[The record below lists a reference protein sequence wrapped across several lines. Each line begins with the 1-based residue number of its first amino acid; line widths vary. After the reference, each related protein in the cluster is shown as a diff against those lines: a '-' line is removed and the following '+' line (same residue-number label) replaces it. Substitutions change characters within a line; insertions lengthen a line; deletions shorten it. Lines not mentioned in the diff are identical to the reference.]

1 MPLLF
6 FLLFPFLELYLLLEF
21 AATTSPLWAIGEI
34 FVTGFVGLRLLRG
47 EGISR
52 LRRGLASINGKSEPL
67 FEAVERLFLVIAGAL
82 FLIPGFITDFFG
94 VLVLIGPMRTYMLKT
109 IFPSFFSTRGPNR
122 SHREAAFNTEK
133 NRSGTTIEG
142 DFKRRD

>member
-1 MPLLF
+1 MPILLL
-6 FLLFPFLELYLLLEF
+6 LLFPFFELYVLLEF
-21 AATTSPLWAIGEI
+21 AATTSPLWVIGEI
-34 FVTGFVGLRLLRG
+34 VVTVFVGLRLLRG

-52 LRRGLASINGKSEPL
+52 LRGGLASMNGNIEPL
-67 FEAVERLFLVIAGAL
+67 SEVVERLFLVIAGAL
-82 FLIPGFITDFFG
+82 FLVPGFITDFFG

-109 IFPSFFSTRGPNR
+109 IFSSFFSTRRPNR
-122 SHREAAFNTEK
+122 SPREAVFNAEK

>member
-1 MPLLF
+1 MPILLL
-6 FLLFPFLELYLLLEF
+6 LLFPFFELYVLLEF
-21 AATTSPLWAIGEI
+21 AATTGPFWAIGEI

-52 LRRGLASINGKSEPL
+52 LRRGLASINGNIEPL
-67 FEAVERLFLVIAGAL
+67 LGTVERLFLAIAGAL
-82 FLIPGFITDFFG
+82 FLMPGLITDFLG
-94 VLVLIGPMRTYMLKT
+94 VLVLIGPMRTFMLRT
-109 IFPSFFSTRGPNR
+109 IFSSFFSTTGPNR
-122 SHREAAFNTEK
+122 SHREAVFNTEK

>member
-6 FLLFPFLELYLLLEF
+6 FLLFPFFELYVLLEF
-21 AATTSPLWAIGEI
+21 AATTGPLWAIGEI
-34 FVTGFVGLRLLRG
+34 FVTGFVGLRLLRS

-67 FEAVERLFLVIAGAL
+67 FEVVERLFLVIAGVL

-94 VLVLIGPMRTYMLKT
+94 VLVLIGPIRIYIMKT
-109 IFPSFFSTRGPNR
+109 IFSSFVSARGPNR
-122 SHREAAFNTEK
+122 SHRESAFNSEK

>member
-6 FLLFPFLELYLLLEF
+6 FLLFPFFELYVLLEL
-21 AATTSPLWAIGEI
+21 AATTSPLWVIGEI

-52 LRRGLASINGKSEPL
+52 LRGGLASMNGNIEPL
-67 FEAVERLFLVIAGAL
+67 SEVVERLFLVIAGAL
-82 FLIPGFITDFFG
+82 FLVPGFTTDFLG
-94 VLVLIGPMRTYMLKT
+94 ILVLIGPMRIYIMKT
-109 IFPSFFSTRGPNR
+109 IFSSFFSTRGSNR
-122 SHREAAFNTEK
+122 SHRESAFNPEK

-142 DFKRRD
+142 DFTRRD

>member
-1 MPLLF
+1 MPILLL
-6 FLLFPFLELYLLLEF
+6 LLFPFFELYVLLEF
-21 AATTSPLWAIGEI
+21 AATTSPFWAIGAI
-34 FVTGFVGLRLLRG
+34 FLTGLVGLRLLRG

-52 LRRGLASINGKSEPL
+52 LRGGLASLNGNIEPL
-67 FEAVERLFLVIAGAL
+67 SEVVERLFLVIAGAL
-82 FLIPGFITDFFG
+82 FLLPGFITDFFG

-109 IFPSFFSTRGPNR
+109 IFFSFFSARGPNR
-122 SHREAAFNTEK
+122 SHREAVFNTEK

>member
-6 FLLFPFLELYLLLEF
+6 FLLIPFLELYVLLEF
-21 AATTSPLWAIGEI
+21 AATTSPLWVIGEI
-34 FVTGFVGLRLLRG
+34 IVTGFVGLRLLRG

-52 LRRGLASINGKSEPL
+52 LRGGLASMNGNIEPL
-67 FEAVERLFLVIAGAL
+67 SEVVERLFLVIAGAL
-82 FLIPGFITDFFG
+82 FLVPGFITDFFG

-109 IFPSFFSTRGPNR
+109 IFSSFFSTRGLNR
-122 SHREAAFNTEK
+122 SHREAVFNTEK

>member
-1 MPLLF
+1 MPVLLL
-6 FLLFPFLELYLLLEF
+6 LLFPFFELYVLLEF
-21 AATTSPLWAIGEI
+21 AATTSPFWAIGEI
-34 FVTGFVGLRLLRG
+34 FVTGLVGLRLLRG

-52 LRRGLASINGKSEPL
+52 LRGGLASMNGNIEPL
-67 FEAVERLFLVIAGAL
+67 SEVVERLFLVIAGAL
-82 FLIPGFITDFFG
+82 FLVPGVITDFFG

-109 IFPSFFSTRGPNR
+109 IFSIFFPTRGPNR
-122 SHREAAFNTEK
+122 SHQEEAFDMEK

>member
-1 MPLLF
+1 M
-6 FLLFPFLELYLLLEF
+6 
-21 AATTSPLWAIGEI
+21 TSPFWAIGEI

-52 LRRGLASINGKSEPL
+52 LKRGLASINVKSEPL
-67 FEAVERLFLVIAGAL
+67 LELVERLFLAIAGAL
-82 FLIPGFITDFFG
+82 FLVPGFTTDFLG
-94 VLVLIGPMRTYMLKT
+94 VLVLIGPMRIYIMKT
-109 IFPSFFSTRGPNR
+109 IFSSFFSTRRPNR
-122 SHREAAFNTEK
+122 FHRESAFNTEK

>member
-1 MPLLF
+1 MPILLL
-6 FLLFPFLELYLLLEF
+6 LLFPFFELYVLLEF
-21 AATTSPLWAIGEI
+21 AATTSPFWAIGEI
-34 FVTGFVGLRLLRG
+34 FVTGLVGLRLLRG

-52 LRRGLASINGKSEPL
+52 LRGGLASMNGNIEPL
-67 FEAVERLFLVIAGAL
+67 SEVVERLFLVIAGAL
-82 FLIPGFITDFFG
+82 FLVPGFITDFFG

-109 IFPSFFSTRGPNR
+109 IFSSFFSTRDPNR
-122 SHREAAFNTEK
+122 SHREAVFNTEK

>member
-6 FLLFPFLELYLLLEF
+6 FLLFPFFELYVLLEF
-21 AATTSPLWAIGEI
+21 AATTSPLWVIGEI
-34 FVTGFVGLRLLRG
+34 VVTGFVGLRLLRG

-52 LRRGLASINGKSEPL
+52 LKGGLASMSGNIEPL
-67 FEAVERLFLVIAGAL
+67 SEVVERLFLVIAGAL
-82 FLIPGFITDFFG
+82 FLLPGFITDFFG
-94 VLVLIGPMRTYMLKT
+94 VLVLICPTRIYIMKT
-109 IFPSFFSTRGPNR
+109 IFSSFFSTRGPTR
-122 SHREAAFNTEK
+122 SHWESAFNSEK

>member
-1 MPLLF
+1 M
-6 FLLFPFLELYLLLEF
+6 
-21 AATTSPLWAIGEI
+21 TSSFWAIGEI

-52 LRRGLASINGKSEPL
+52 LKRGLASINVKSEPL
-67 FEAVERLFLVIAGAL
+67 LELVERLFLAIAGAL
-82 FLIPGFITDFFG
+82 FLVPGVTTDFLG
-94 VLVLIGPMRTYMLKT
+94 VLVLIGPMRIYIMKT
-109 IFPSFFSTRGPNR
+109 IFSSFFSTRRSNR
-122 SHREAAFNTEK
+122 FHRESAFNTEK

>member
-6 FLLFPFLELYLLLEF
+6 FLLFPFFELYVLLEF

-34 FVTGFVGLRLLRG
+34 FVTGLIGLRLLRG

-52 LRRGLASINGKSEPL
+52 LRGGLASINGNSEPL
-67 FEAVERLFLVIAGAL
+67 LEMVERLFLAIAGVL
-82 FLIPGFITDFFG
+82 FLVPGFITDFFG

-109 IFPSFFSTRGPNR
+109 IFSSFFYTSEPNR
-122 SHREAAFNTEK
+122 SHREAVFDTEK

>member
-6 FLLFPFLELYLLLEF
+6 FLLFPFFELYVLLEF

-34 FVTGFVGLRLLRG
+34 CVTGFVGLRLLRS

-52 LRRGLASINGKSEPL
+52 LRRGLASINGTSEPL
-67 FEAVERLFLVIAGAL
+67 FELVERLFLVIAGAL

-94 VLVLIGPMRTYMLKT
+94 VLVLIGPIRIYIMKT
-109 IFPSFFSTRGPNR
+109 IFSSLFSTRGPNR
-122 SHREAAFNTEK
+122 SHRESAFNSEK

-142 DFKRRD
+142 DFNRRD

>member
-1 MPLLF
+1 MPILF
-6 FLLFPFLELYLLLEF
+6 FLLFSFFELYVLLEF

-34 FVTGFVGLRLLRG
+34 FVTGFFGLRLLRG

-52 LRRGLASINGKSEPL
+52 LKRGLAAINGKGEPIL
-67 FEAVERLFLVIAGAL
+67 ELVERLFLAIAGAL
-82 FLIPGFITDFFG
+82 LLVPGLTTDFLG
-94 VLVLIGPMRTYMLKT
+94 VLVLVGPMRIYIMKT
-109 IFPSFFSTRGPNR
+109 IFSSFFATRGPNR

>member
-6 FLLFPFLELYLLLEF
+6 FLLFPFLELYVLLEF
-21 AATTSPLWAIGEI
+21 AATTSPLWVIGEI
-34 FVTGFVGLRLLRG
+34 IVTGFVGLRLLRG

-52 LRRGLASINGKSEPL
+52 LRGGLASMNGNIEPL
-67 FEAVERLFLVIAGAL
+67 SEVVERLFLVIAGAL
-82 FLIPGFITDFFG
+82 FLVPGFITDLCG
-94 VLVLIGPMRTYMLKT
+94 VLVLIGPIRIYTLKT
-109 IFPSFFSTRGPNR
+109 IFSSFFSARGPNR
-122 SHREAAFNTEK
+122 SHRESAFNSEK